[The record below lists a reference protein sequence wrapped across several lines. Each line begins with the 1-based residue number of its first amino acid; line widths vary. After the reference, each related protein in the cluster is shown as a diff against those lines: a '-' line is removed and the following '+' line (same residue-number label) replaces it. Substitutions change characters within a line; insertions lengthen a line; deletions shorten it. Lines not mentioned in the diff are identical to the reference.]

1 MKMARILIAILVVA
15 MMFNIV
21 GCGKVTQDGVS
32 GKPEM
37 NDVEKNNDLTNKNE
51 ETSDVQTE
59 GFVETYY
66 RPETDGLVGIAVYP
80 IDNVETFPYSI
91 GEKVQLSS
99 DWKFVY
105 SVEENVVVYDD
116 NIVGRGAWF
125 ASEDEFIVNGSY
137 ASIYD
142 SVWGYVYY
150 KNNELYIV
158 ATHDLVESDVLNSDA
173 REFHVDGFSMYFDAY
188 KIDQAPD
195 SYKFSYVR
203 YNMKY
208 DEEFKHDIYSVSEPP
223 SEVILP
229 DPVNWNYL
237 RIRTYKDGE
246 SLDKIPFH
254 ITNLS
259 YNHDIREPGLEEL
272 EVVFDGYKG
281 VETYQYVITFIMP
294 QY

>member
-1 MKMARILIAILVVA
+1 MKLARIFIAMLVIA

-21 GCGKVTQDGVS
+21 GCGVTQPGTS
-32 GKPEM
+32 GKSEM
-37 NDVEKNNDLTNKNE
+37 NDNNNDPTNKND

-66 RPETDGLVGIAVYP
+66 VPETDGLVGIAVYP

-91 GEKVQLSS
+91 GQKVQLSS

-105 SVEENVVVYDD
+105 SIEENVVVYDD

-125 ASEDEFIVNGSY
+125 ASDEFIVNGSY

-150 KNNELYIV
+150 KNNELYII
-158 ATHDLVESDVLNSDA
+158 ATHDLVESDALNSDT
-173 REFHVDGFSMYFDAY
+173 REFHVNGFSMYFDAY

-195 SYKFSYVR
+195 SYKFSYVW
-203 YNMKY
+203 YNMKS
-208 DEEFKHDIYSVSEPP
+208 DEEFKHDIYGVGEPP

-237 RIRTYKDGE
+237 RIKTYKNDE
-246 SLDKIPFH
+246 CLDKIPFH
-254 ITNLS
+254 VTNLS

-272 EVVFDGYKG
+272 ELVFDGYKG
-281 VETYQYVITFIMP
+281 FETYQYYISFVMP